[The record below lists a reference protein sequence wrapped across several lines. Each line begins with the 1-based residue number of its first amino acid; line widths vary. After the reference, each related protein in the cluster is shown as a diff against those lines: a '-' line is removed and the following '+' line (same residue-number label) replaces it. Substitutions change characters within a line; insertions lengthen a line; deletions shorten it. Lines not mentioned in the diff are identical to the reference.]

1 MRPPSGEAAG
11 RGAAREGSSCLS
23 SVTVGKAFEIVRE
36 GTLPVGQ
43 VEVFDGFTSGTGGW
57 LWPVE
62 YEPREGG
69 AAGFGGTVTVW
80 DPPHRVVSRMEGPDG
95 WFNQLEHVVTP
106 VEGGSHWRYVHS
118 GIFVDDWEQQYDG
131 ASQHTDFYLHTFAE
145 YLLHFRGRPVTYAT
159 VDAPAPQDFG
169 AIRKA
174 LGDPLPGSAVWLD
187 LPVAGAVEA
196 VVDYQHPHF
205 IGLRTGGALIRFFGR
220 SAFGG
225 ADAVA
230 VHDFTGADPR
240 ELEDGWRAWLAATRA

>member
-1 MRPPSGEAAG
+1 M
-11 RGAAREGSSCLS
+11 
-23 SVTVGKAFEIVRE
+23 GKRFEIVRE

-80 DPPHRVVSRMEGPDG
+80 DPPHRVVSRMEGPEG
-95 WFNQLEHVVTP
+95 WFNELEHVVTP
-106 VEGGSHWRYVHS
+106 VEGGAHFRYVHS
-118 GIFVDDWEQQYDG
+118 GVFVDDWEQQYDG
-131 ASQHTDFYLHTFAE
+131 ASQHTDFYLHTFGE

-159 VDAPAPQDFG
+159 VDAPGPQDF
-169 AIRKA
+169 AALRKA
-174 LGDPLPGSAVWLD
+174 VGGDAPQGSSVWLD
-187 LPVAGAVEA
+187 LPVAGAVSAARA
-196 VVDYQHPHF
+196 VIDYQHPHF
-205 IGLRTGGALIRFFGR
+205 VGLRTDTALIRLFGR

-230 VHDFTGADPR
+230 VHDFAGTDPAT
-240 ELEDGWRAWLAATRA
+240 LESGWRDWLAGARA